1 MTFKELSESRGYKN
15 FMAKLYGI
23 GASIVMIG
31 ALFKLTHMPL
41 FGWSGAANFMLT
53 LGLVT
58 EAIIFFFSAFEPI
71 HVEPDWS
78 RVYPELWDMY
88 HDEGEGDK
96 PASTPRPARNK
107 GGEANAVNND
117 LITNKIDEMFE
128 KANINSVTMDRLSQ
142 GLTRLGENA
151 SKIADVSEA
160 VAATSNYTK
169 AMNKASETAMEL
181 DSQLSKTATNAA
193 MFSDTSRKM
202 NDTMTLYLEKVNAS
216 ANNTDTLN
224 HQLNDLSKRM
234 SAMNTVYGN
243 MLNAMNIK
251 A

>member
-1 MTFKELSESRGYKN
+1 MNFKELSESRGYKN

-23 GASIVMIG
+23 GASVVMIG
-31 ALFKLTHMPL
+31 ALFKLTHMSL
-41 FGWSGAANFMLT
+41 FGWSGMANFMLT
-53 LGLVT
+53 LGLVV

-88 HDEGEGDK
+88 HEDGDA
-96 PASTPRPARNK
+96 PATKSNNSRRSN
-107 GGEANAVNND
+107 GGEANND
-117 LITNKIDEMFE
+117 LIASRIDEMFE
-128 KANINSVTMDRLSQ
+128 KANINSATMERLSQ

-169 AMNKASETAMEL
+169 AMNKASETALEL
-181 DSQLSKTATNAA
+181 DTQMSKTATNAA

-202 NDTMTLYLEKVNAS
+202 NDTMTLYIEKVNAS

-234 SAMNTVYGN
+234 TAMNTVYGN

>member
-1 MTFKELSESRGYKN
+1 MNFKELSESRGYKN

-23 GASIVMIG
+23 GASVVMIG
-31 ALFKLTHMPL
+31 ALFKLTHMTL
-41 FGWSGAANFMLT
+41 FGWSGIANFMLT

-78 RVYPELWDMY
+78 RVYPELWDLY
-88 HDEGEGDK
+88 HDAEEGK
-96 PASTPRPARNK
+96 PSTSASPRK
-107 GGEANAVNND
+107 ANNNVNGNND
-117 LITNKIDEMFE
+117 IIAERINEMFE

-160 VAATSNYTK
+160 VSATSSYTK

-181 DSQLSKTATNAA
+181 DAQMSKTATNAA
-193 MFSDTSRKM
+193 VFSDTSRKM
-202 NDTMTLYLEKVNAS
+202 NDTMILYIEKVNAS
-216 ANNTDTLN
+216 AANTDTLN

-234 SAMNTVYGN
+234 TAMNTVYGN

>member
-1 MTFKELSESRGYKN
+1 
-15 FMAKLYGI
+15 MAKLYGI
-23 GASIVMIG
+23 GASVVMIG

-78 RVYPELWDMY
+78 RVYPELWDQY
-88 HDEGEGDK
+88 HDDGTK
-96 PASTPRPARNK
+96 PGTTPTKKTVK
-107 GGEANAVNND
+107 GNAGEADHD
-117 LITNKIDEMFE
+117 LIANKIDEMFE
-128 KANINSVTMDRLSQ
+128 KANINSATMERLSQ
-142 GLTRLGENA
+142 GLHKLGENA
-151 SKIADVSEA
+151 NKIADVSEA

-181 DSQLSKTATNAA
+181 DAQMSKTATNAA

-202 NDTMTLYLEKVNAS
+202 NDTMSLYIEKVNAS
-216 ANNTDTLN
+216 ATNTDTLN

-234 SAMNTVYGN
+234 TAMNTVYGN
-243 MLNAMNIK
+243 MLSAMNIK

>member
-1 MTFKELSESRGYKN
+1 MSFKELSESRGYKN

-23 GASIVMIG
+23 GASVVMIG

-88 HDEGEGDK
+88 HEDGDAPVK
-96 PASTPRPARNK
+96 SSNNTRKSN
-107 GGEANAVNND
+107 GGEANND
-117 LITNKIDEMFE
+117 LIASRLDEMFE
-128 KANINSVTMDRLSQ
+128 KANINSVTMERLSQ
-142 GLTRLGENA
+142 GLNRLGENA

-181 DSQLSKTATNAA
+181 DAQMSKTATNAA

-202 NDTMTLYLEKVNAS
+202 NDTMTLYIEKVNAS
-216 ANNTDTLN
+216 ATNTDTLN

-234 SAMNTVYGN
+234 TAMNTVYGN

>member
-1 MTFKELSESRGYKN
+1 
-15 FMAKLYGI
+15 MAKLYGI

-88 HDEGEGDK
+88 HDQGDGK
-96 PASTPRPARNK
+96 PAITSPKKTNNNGA
-107 GGEANAVNND
+107 EMNND
-117 LITNKIDEMFE
+117 LIASRLDEMFE

-142 GLTRLGENA
+142 GLNRLGENA

-181 DSQLSKTATNAA
+181 DAQMSKTATNAA
-193 MFSDTSRKM
+193 MFSDTSKKM
-202 NDTMTLYLEKVNAS
+202 NDTMTLYIEKVNAS

-234 SAMNTVYGN
+234 TAMNTVYGN

>member
-1 MTFKELSESRGYKN
+1 MNFKELSESRGYKN

-23 GASIVMIG
+23 GASVVMIG
-31 ALFKLTHMPL
+31 ALFKLTHMSL
-41 FGWSGAANFMLT
+41 FGWSGMANFMLT
-53 LGLVT
+53 LGLVV

-88 HDEGEGDK
+88 HEDGDA
-96 PASTPRPARNK
+96 PATKSNNSRRSN
-107 GGEANAVNND
+107 GGEANND
-117 LITNKIDEMFE
+117 LIASRIDEMFE
-128 KANINSVTMDRLSQ
+128 KANINSATMERLSQ

-169 AMNKASETAMEL
+169 AMNKASETALEL
-181 DSQLSKTATNAA
+181 DTQMSKTATNAA

-202 NDTMTLYLEKVNAS
+202 NDTMTLYIEKVNTS

-234 SAMNTVYGN
+234 TAMNTVYGN